1 MKDLGVYLIILSIPF
16 FALYLISVVFLYP
29 NGHDLINFHLLT
41 LTHLLNAAN
50 VYFLWSR
57 FYDKENQQE
66 VLDEHLL
73 LAHINTKGTLHPVLP
88 NFLFPLGFLISIGTL
103 TYMTMYIIDHTNH
116 SFNHWFGEELLVT
129 FILACSI
136 PASLISVPFYFRLM
150 NSGLTQNH

>member
-1 MKDLGVYLIILSIPF
+1 MKDLGAYLILLSIPY
-16 FALYLISVVFLYP
+16 FALYLISFAFLYP
-29 NGHDLINFHLLT
+29 EGHNLINFHLLA
-41 LTHLLNAAN
+41 LTHLLNGAN

-57 FYDKENQQE
+57 FYEHEDQPE

-73 LAHINTKGTLHPVLP
+73 MAHIKKSKKLPLVLT

-103 TYMTMYIIDHTNH
+103 TYMTMYIIDHTNQG
-116 SFNHWFGEELLVT
+116 FNHWFEEELLVT